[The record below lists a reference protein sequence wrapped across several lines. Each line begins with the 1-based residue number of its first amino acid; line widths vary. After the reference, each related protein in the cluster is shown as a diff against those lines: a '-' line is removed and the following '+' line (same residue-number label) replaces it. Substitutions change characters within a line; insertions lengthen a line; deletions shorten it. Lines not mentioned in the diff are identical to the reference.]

1 MKVSGSVAVVTG
13 AGSGIGRAIAGML
26 GERGAAAV
34 ALVDVADSVQEV
46 AKELSDALSGS
57 GVAFEPMVGDAT
69 DADFRTQC
77 FDQLIEKHGRP
88 TICVP
93 AAGITRDALAVKVDK
108 ETGKAKLY
116 PVENFRLVLE
126 INLVAPTYWALEM
139 IGRLAEARKAEGKKA
154 WQPEEGVQGVVVM
167 IGSVSSDGNKGQI
180 SYAATKRGLVG
191 VSNTIAKEAMF
202 HGVKSVVVHPGYTGT
217 PMVKAM
223 GDELVENFVKPN
235 TQLKRLIEPDE
246 IADAVGF
253 CIGNDAVF
261 GEIWP
266 NAGWHPQ
273 P

>member
-1 MKVSGSVAVVTG
+1 MDLAGKVAVVTG
-13 AGSGIGRAIAGML
+13 AASGIGQSIALELAG
-26 GERGAAAV
+26 RGVKAV
-34 ALVDVADSVQEV
+34 ALGDVADAVRETADQGR
-46 AKELSDALSGS
+46 AAAP
-57 GVAFEPMVGDAT
+57 GVAAVPFVGDT
-69 DADFRTQC
+69 THGEFRADCYDT
-77 FDQLIEKHGRP
+77 LIADHGLPRVCIP
-88 TICVP
+88 G
-93 AAGITRDALAVKVDK
+93 AGITRDALAVKIDK
-108 ETGKAKLY
+108 ETGKARLY
-116 PVENFRLVLE
+116 PLEHFRLVLE

-139 IGRLAEARKAEGKKA
+139 IGRIAEARKAGGKKA
-154 WQPEEGVQGVVVM
+154 WSADEGVQGVVVM

-235 TQLKRLIEPDE
+235 TQLKRLIEPGE
-246 IADAVGF
+246 IADAVCF
-253 CIGNDAVF
+253 CITNDAIF
-261 GEIWP
+261 GEVWP